1 MKKKNDSNTNIQ
13 VSSVEPSVY
22 DYNKSIVDLEQFY
35 DDLEK
40 RVKNGDKSYLTG
52 ELMQLGFALDFASFV
67 KDNRGIEFE
76 FKEEDIPVF
85 EKMLDSL
92 SRAVMN
98 NVFSQDDVT
107 NIIKQATGFFS
118 VLVWKNLG
126 GGFINSNLGYG
137 INVNGTNVFVYNRIG
152 RRLYGD
158 KNADMISFYQDIK
171 KLI

>member
-1 MKKKNDSNTNIQ
+1 MGNITNNTIQ
-13 VSSVEPSVY
+13 VSDVEPSVY
-22 DYNKSIVDLEQFY
+22 DYNKTIAELEQFY
-35 DDLEK
+35 DDLNNK
-40 RVKNGDKSYLTG
+40 IKNGDKSYLTG
-52 ELMQLGFALDFASFV
+52 ELMQLGYALDFVSFV
-67 KDNRGIEFE
+67 KDNRGIEFG

-85 EKMLDSL
+85 ENMLDSL

-98 NVFSQDDVT
+98 KVFSQDDVT

-118 VLVWKNLG
+118 VMVWKNLG

-137 INVNGTNVFVYNRIG
+137 INVNGTNIFLYNRIG